1 MKKCPRSSVQNKYS
15 EDYAHITMFTPKR
28 QHEHNNNNKMGYIT
42 KEQYDSSV
50 VFIGHI
56 TRDEKQEQSW

>member
-1 MKKCPRSSVQNKYS
+1 
-15 EDYAHITMFTPKR
+15 MFTPKR